1 MTNTSFSNWI
11 NRFQIFLFFFLTLAL
26 SWAIWIP
33 AAVANLNGETSVFAP
48 EGLIGGTARWMPG
61 LVAILLSFLVLGKAG
76 IGKLF
81 QPIRTWRVGLFWYL
95 FAALFQVVVFY
106 GGKVIDT
113 LLGNLYEVTSPLY
126 SVYGSQAVLM
136 APMVI
141 LFAFPGSLAE
151 ELGWR
156 GYVLPRLQNKFN
168 ALLSSVIVAIIWGA
182 WHIPLL
188 IYFGDLSAND
198 IFGYVVA
205 VVNFIPVAIIYTW
218 IYNNTKG
225 SLLLVTIFHIGQ
237 QLSNNLLGKLP
248 TYSDEILV
256 WIFAIAIII
265 IGGTESFSRRTS
277 KHLYAG

>member
-1 MTNTSFSNWI
+1 MANTSFSNWI
-11 NRFQIFLFFFLTLAL
+11 KRFQISLFFCLTLAI

-33 AAVANLNGETSVFAP
+33 ATVAKLNGGTSALAP
-48 EGLIGGTARWMPG
+48 EGPIGGTARWMPG
-61 LVAILLSFLVLGKAG
+61 LVAILLSFLVMGKTG

-95 FAALFQVVVFY
+95 FAVLFQVVVFY
-106 GGKVIDT
+106 LGKVIDT
-113 LLGNLYEVTSPLY
+113 LPGNLYEVTSPLY
-126 SVYGSQAVLM
+126 SVYGSQAALM
-136 APMVI
+136 APIVI

-156 GYVLPRLQNKFN
+156 GYVLPRLQNKYN
-168 ALLSSVIVAIIWGA
+168 ALLSSAVIAIIWGV

-188 IYFGDLSAND
+188 IYFGDLGAND
-198 IFGYVVA
+198 FVGYVVA
-205 VVNFIPVAIIYTW
+205 VVNFIPVAITYTW

-225 SLLLVTIFHIGQ
+225 SLLLVTLFHVGQ
-237 QLSNNLLGKLP
+237 QLSNNLLGQLP

-265 IGGTESFSRRTS
+265 IGGIESFSRRIS
-277 KHLYAG
+277 KHQYAG